1 MNLHYL
7 YGLIFLLT
15 IFESKFEKM
24 NKFVKIAIALVICL
38 TVGYSASLVTRPSI
52 ETWYVTLEKP
62 VFNPPNWIFMLVW
75 TVLYILMAVAAALV
89 WDKIKE
95 NTEEVKQALL
105 FFVIQLILNSIWS
118 YLFFGLKNPMLALI
132 EIVLLWLMIYE
143 TYLKFIKINKISGYL
158 LIPYLIWVAFAA
170 VLNAS
175 IWWLNK

>member
-1 MNLHYL
+1 
-7 YGLIFLLT
+7 
-15 IFESKFEKM
+15 M

-62 VFNPPNWIFMLVW
+62 VFNPPNWIFMPVW
-75 TVLYILMAVAAALV
+75 TVLYIFMAIAAALV
-89 WDKIKE
+89 WDRIKE
-95 NTEEVKQALL
+95 HTEEVKKALL
-105 FFVIQLILNSIWS
+105 FFIIQLILNAIWS
-118 YLFFGLKNPMLALI
+118 YLFFGLKNPMLALV

-143 TYLKFIKINKISGYL
+143 TYLKFVKINKTSGYL
-158 LIPYLIWVAFAA
+158 LIPYLAWVGFAT